1 MRPLKCWASLL
12 TCSPVA
18 CAHYRIARDDT
29 VSTAPD
35 TTAPEAGEQVT
46 RGQERVPPESPAT
59 CGAP

>member
-1 MRPLKCWASLL
+1 MRPLKCWASSL

-35 TTAPEAGEQVT
+35 TTAPEAAEQVA

-59 CGAP
+59 YGAP